1 MSTYFNFEQ
10 CQLLLESRICRIAIN
25 NFKSILNDLL
35 SPKLFGIIKTVSIQI
50 FIKLT
55 EPAFHK

>member
-10 CQLLLESRICRIAIN
+10 CQLLLENRICRISIN
-25 NFKSILNDLL
+25 NFKRITL
-35 SPKLFGIIKTVSIQI
+35 SKIFGIIKTVSLQI